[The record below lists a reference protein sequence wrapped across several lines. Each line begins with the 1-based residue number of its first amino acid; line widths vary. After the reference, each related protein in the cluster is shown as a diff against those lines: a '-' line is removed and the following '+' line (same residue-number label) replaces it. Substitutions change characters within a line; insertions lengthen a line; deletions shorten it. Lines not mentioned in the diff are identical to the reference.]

1 MEIGVFEYEK
11 AMRLNDMAVF
21 VWDLETDTMAF
32 NHGME
37 GIFPFA
43 LPREKVS
50 DYLLHSRI
58 IHLHDRAR
66 FVELVRGVREKW
78 QPRSGDKQQVLQL
91 DFRIYAGKRRYKW
104 LHLAGTVEWKE
115 ERHRVVS
122 GFIQNVDRDR
132 RHLHTLTRQLEKDSM
147 TGLYSKSYTP
157 QLVNKILQRG
167 GRHALL
173 VLDLDHFKEV
183 NDHLGHHVG
192 DAVIL
197 DMALYFRKI
206 FRRTDVLGH
215 IGGDEF
221 AMLLREVEDRQQI
234 YDKCTQIRNCLRRK
248 YAHDN
253 IEINVSASI
262 GVALYPE
269 HGEKYEILFQ
279 RADSALYAAKQAGRD
294 RAVIYEQ
301 GEIAKV
307 TVHANVQVE
316 EKRAVTDNTSFALL
330 LENPP
335 RYMLNLVMQS
345 ADTSLTVQILLEI
358 FAKHFHVDRAYVFWN
373 IDGMHWPRP
382 IFDYASAE
390 CKPLTMA
397 NLLKLLQNQEGFS
410 DTERVIAD
418 YLLENS
424 HDVGALSTRQLA
436 AKTYTSSA
444 AIVRFSQ
451 KLGFEGYTE
460 FKVQFLAEVM
470 QGTGITRERFITE
483 SDTVPDV
490 IDKVLNIGQNALL
503 DTRAML
509 EQADVN
515 RAIHYLRNA
524 AYIGFHAMGDNVSLA
539 RMGAANFIM
548 VGKYVSVHDSMNLQF
563 MEVYGAGKDYVAI
576 IISRTGENKFL
587 LEIARRLVEQ
597 GNPIICITANP
608 KSTLATLA
616 SVTFRAVT
624 ANTLEEFGPRQFMMG
639 VNYILLVLYG
649 VMLTRLDYQG
659 TVERDKW
666 LSQHFRF

>member
-1 MEIGVFEYEK
+1 
-11 AMRLNDMAVF
+11 
-21 VWDLETDTMAF
+21 
-32 NHGME
+32 
-37 GIFPFA
+37 
-43 LPREKVS
+43 
-50 DYLLHSRI
+50 
-58 IHLHDRAR
+58 
-66 FVELVRGVREKW
+66 
-78 QPRSGDKQQVLQL
+78 
-91 DFRIYAGKRRYKW
+91 
-104 LHLAGTVEWKE
+104 
-115 ERHRVVS
+115 
-122 GFIQNVDRDR
+122 
-132 RHLHTLTRQLEKDSM
+132 
-147 TGLYSKSYTP
+147 
-157 QLVNKILQRG
+157 
-167 GRHALL
+167 
-173 VLDLDHFKEV
+173 
-183 NDHLGHHVG
+183 
-192 DAVIL
+192 
-197 DMALYFRKI
+197 
-206 FRRTDVLGH
+206 
-215 IGGDEF
+215 
-221 AMLLREVEDRQQI
+221 
-234 YDKCTQIRNCLRRK
+234 
-248 YAHDN
+248 
-253 IEINVSASI
+253 
-262 GVALYPE
+262 
-269 HGEKYEILFQ
+269 
-279 RADSALYAAKQAGRD
+279 
-294 RAVIYEQ
+294 
-301 GEIAKV
+301 
-307 TVHANVQVE
+307 
-316 EKRAVTDNTSFALL
+316 
-330 LENPP
+330 
-335 RYMLNLVMQS
+335 
-345 ADTSLTVQILLEI
+345 
-358 FAKHFHVDRAYVFWN
+358 
-373 IDGMHWPRP
+373 
-382 IFDYASAE
+382 
-390 CKPLTMA
+390 MA

-410 DTERVIAD
+410 DTERMIAN

-424 HDVGALSTRQLA
+424 RDVGALSTRQLA

-460 FKVQFLAEVM
+460 FKVQFLAEIM
-470 QGTGITRERFITE
+470 QGTGIPKERFITE

-563 MEVYGAGKDYVAI
+563 MEVYGARKDYVAI

-597 GNPIICITANP
+597 GNPIICITANS

>member
-11 AMRLNDMAVF
+11 AMRLNDMAAF

-66 FVELVRGVREKW
+66 FVELVRGVQEKW

-104 LHLAGTVEWKE
+104 LHLAGTVEWNE

-132 RHLHTLTRQLEKDSM
+132 RHLHTLIRQLEKDPM

-221 AMLLREVEDRQQI
+221 AMLLRDVEDRQQI
-234 YDKCTQIRNCLRRK
+234 YDKCLQIRNCLRRK

-269 HGEKYEILFQ
+269 HGKKYEALFQ

-301 GEIAKV
+301 GEIDKAP
-307 TVHANVQVE
+307 ADAYMQAE
-316 EKRAVTDNTSFALL
+316 EKSMVTDHTSFALL
-330 LENPP
+330 LENPT

-345 ADTSLTVQILLEI
+345 GDTSLTVQILLEI
-358 FAKHFHVDRAYVFWN
+358 FAKHFHVDRAYVFWD

-397 NLLKLLQNQEGFS
+397 HDGSVRRQMYKRLKKTPFGMVSECR
-410 DTERVIAD
+410 DTGCLPQSAGEVFASHRIRAYIAVKVMD
-418 YLLENS
+418 
-424 HDVGALSTRQLA
+424 GG
-436 AKTYTSSA
+436 
-444 AIVRFSQ
+444 RFSGSV
-451 KLGFEGYTE
+451 GFDVCNRPHAWTDSERE
-460 FKVQFLAEVM
+460 VLHCFAEIMRRFLFG
-470 QGTGITRERFITE
+470 QIYYERMKKRG
-483 SDTVPDV
+483 S
-490 IDKVLNIGQNALL
+490 L
-503 DTRAML
+503 D
-509 EQADVN
+509 
-515 RAIHYLRNA
+515 
-524 AYIGFHAMGDNVSLA
+524 F
-539 RMGAANFIM
+539 
-548 VGKYVSVHDSMNLQF
+548 
-563 MEVYGAGKDYVAI
+563 
-576 IISRTGENKFL
+576 
-587 LEIARRLVEQ
+587 
-597 GNPIICITANP
+597 
-608 KSTLATLA
+608 
-616 SVTFRAVT
+616 
-624 ANTLEEFGPRQFMMG
+624 
-639 VNYILLVLYG
+639 
-649 VMLTRLDYQG
+649 
-659 TVERDKW
+659 
-666 LSQHFRF
+666 